1 MQEFVRPWIKRGSR
15 QRVKICHSQAI
26 VIIDAAAAAATSPC
40 GGKHQG
46 GRGEQRQHYRG
57 TAHWAT
63 HPARQNKGVLVD
75 SAVAA

>member
-46 GRGEQRQHYRG
+46 GRGEQRQH
-57 TAHWAT
+57 
-63 HPARQNKGVLVD
+63 
-75 SAVAA
+75 